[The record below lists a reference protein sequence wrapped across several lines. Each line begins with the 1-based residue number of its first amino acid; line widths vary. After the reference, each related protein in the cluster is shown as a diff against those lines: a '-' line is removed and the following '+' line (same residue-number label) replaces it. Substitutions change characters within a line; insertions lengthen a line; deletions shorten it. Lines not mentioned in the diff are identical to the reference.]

1 MNRREVAPS
10 RLNRRNVLGGTAAL
24 AALSFGSRLSPAAAQ
39 EATPGGGDPL
49 AEWASGQTATING
62 ADLYYEVHGPADGPP
77 VLLMHGSLG
86 NTEEFVNLAPFLAAA
101 GYRTVAFDLR
111 GRGSSAWGDQPITYA
126 QMAADA
132 LGLLDH
138 LGIAKTDVVGWSQ
151 GGNIG
156 LELAI
161 HDPERLGRVVVYGA
175 NFSPEG
181 AQFVESDQLPPFE
194 RFIANYQR
202 LSPEPARW
210 DELLEVL
217 GALDAT
223 APNYTEAELGSIAV
237 PVLVLDGAE
246 EEFVK
251 PEHTRRMAEL
261 IPGSTLVIIPGTG
274 HFAVF
279 AKPAVFDQI
288 VLDYL
293 AGKAL
298 GMAATPTA
306 GTPTA

>member
-1 MNRREVAPS
+1 
-10 RLNRRNVLGGTAAL
+10 
-24 AALSFGSRLSPAAAQ
+24 
-39 EATPGGGDPL
+39 
-49 AEWASGQTATING
+49 
-62 ADLYYEVHGPADGPP
+62 
-77 VLLMHGSLG
+77 MHGSLG
-86 NTEEFVNLAPFLAAA
+86 DKAEFVNLAPFLAAA

-111 GRGSSAWGDQPITYA
+111 GPGRSTWGDQPITYA

-151 GGNIG
+151 GGSIG

-161 HDPERLGRVVVYGA
+161 HHPERLGRVVAYGA

-181 AQFVESDQLPPFE
+181 VQFVESEQLPPFE

-202 LSPEPARW
+202 LSPEPGRW

-246 EEFVK
+246 EEFIK
-251 PEHTRRMAEL
+251 PEHTRRLAEL
-261 IPGSTLVIIPGTG
+261 IPGSELVFMPGTG
-274 HFAVF
+274 HFAPF
-279 AKPAVFDQI
+279 SEPGAFNRI
-288 VLDYL
+288 VLAFL
-293 AGKAL
+293 AGEAV
-298 GMAATPTA
+298 GTPAAATP
-306 GTPTA
+306 

>member
-1 MNRREVAPS
+1 MVA
-10 RLNRRNVLGGTAAL
+10 
-24 AALSFGSRLSPAAAQ
+24 
-39 EATPGGGDPL
+39 
-49 AEWASGQTATING
+49 
-62 ADLYYEVHGPADGPP
+62 
-77 VLLMHGSLG
+77 
-86 NTEEFVNLAPFLAAA
+86 
-101 GYRTVAFDLR
+101 
-111 GRGSSAWGDQPITYA
+111 
-126 QMAADA
+126 
-132 LGLLDH
+132 
-138 LGIAKTDVVGWSQ
+138 
-151 GGNIG
+151 

-161 HDPERLGRVVVYGA
+161 HDPERLGRVVAYGA
-175 NFSPEG
+175 NYSPEG
-181 AQFVESDQLPPFE
+181 TQFVESDQLPPFE

-223 APNYTEAELGSIAV
+223 APNYTEAELGSITV
-237 PVLVLDGAE
+237 PVLILDGAD

-261 IPGSTLVIIPGTG
+261 IPGATLVLIPGTG

-293 AGKAL
+293 AGKAV
-298 GMAATPTA
+298 AAPATPTGA
-306 GTPTA
+306 TLGTGTPAP

>member
-1 MNRREVAPS
+1 
-10 RLNRRNVLGGTAAL
+10 
-24 AALSFGSRLSPAAAQ
+24 
-39 EATPGGGDPL
+39 
-49 AEWASGQTATING
+49 
-62 ADLYYEVHGPADGPP
+62 
-77 VLLMHGSLG
+77 MHGSLG
-86 NTEEFVNLAPFLAAA
+86 DKAEFVNLAPFLAAA

-111 GRGSSAWGDQPITYA
+111 GRGRSAWGDQPITYA

-151 GGNIG
+151 GGSIG

-161 HDPERLGRVVVYGA
+161 HHPERLGRVVAYGA

-181 AQFVESDQLPPFE
+181 VQFVESEQLPPFE

-202 LSPEPARW
+202 LSPEPGRW

-223 APNYTEAELGSIAV
+223 APNYTEAELGSIPV

-251 PEHTRRMAEL
+251 PEHTKQMAAL
-261 IPGSTLVIIPGTG
+261 IPGSTLVLMPGTG

-279 AKPAVFDQI
+279 AKPGLFDQI

-293 AGKAL
+293 AGQAP
-298 GMAATPTA
+298 AA